1 MKLLRR
7 TVERPTTADTD
18 ILDLTEEMAATVE
31 DSGVAEGTVTVF
43 TPGAT
48 AGVTTLEYESGC
60 LNDLRRAFE
69 LLAPR
74 DGDYEHNLR
83 WGDGNGYSHVRAA
96 LLGPSL
102 TVPIV
107 EGRSLLGTWQ
117 QVIVCDFDNRP
128 RTRKIVV
135 QVQGE

>member
-31 DSGVAEGTVTVF
+31 ESGVAEGTVTVF

-128 RTRKIVV
+128 RTRKIVM

>member
-18 ILDLTEEMAATVE
+18 ILDLTDEVAALVAE
-31 DSGVAEGTVTVF
+31 SGVAEGTVTVF

-48 AGVTTLEYESGC
+48 AGVTAIEYESGC

-102 TVPIV
+102 TVPVV
-107 EGRSLLGTWQ
+107 EGRPLLGTWQ
-117 QVIVCDFDNRP
+117 QVVVCDFDNRP
-128 RTRKIVV
+128 RSRRIVL